1 MKKIV
6 LILFVVVLMLAM
18 AIPVFADPG
27 NPNGP
32 PPCDLGAAYDL
43 VPGQG
48 VKGNIENM
56 TGPFGP
62 DEENPLKET
71 PGRDHMFPKWNY
83 DGGPGNAN
91 VTCWFA
97 ALP

>member
-6 LILFVVVLMLAM
+6 LIVFVVVLALAM

-32 PPCDLGAAYDL
+32 PPCDLGAPYGEFL
-43 VPGQG
+43 VPGLG

-56 TGPFGP
+56 TWGARRRKPGAGTYGSDIP
-62 DEENPLKET
+62 D
-71 PGRDHMFPKWNY
+71 GI
-83 DGGPGNAN
+83 
-91 VTCWFA
+91 
-97 ALP
+97 

>member
-6 LILFVVVLMLAM
+6 LIVLVVALALAM

-32 PPCDLGAAYDL
+32 PPCDLGAPYGIEW

-48 VKGNIENM
+48 VKANIENM
-56 TGPFGP
+56 TGPDG
-62 DEENPLKET
+62 ENP
-71 PGRDHMFPKWNY
+71 GRGHIDPIWEY

-91 VTCWFA
+91 VTCWFY
-97 ALP
+97 P

>member
-1 MKKIV
+1 MKKII
-6 LILFVVVLMLAM
+6 LILFIVVLVLAM

-27 NPNGP
+27 HPNGP
-32 PPCDLGAAYDL
+32 PPCDLGAPYGEFL
-43 VPGQG
+43 VPGLG

-56 TGPFGP
+56 VGP
-62 DEENPLKET
+62 DGENP
-71 PGRDHMFPKWNY
+71 GRGHMDEQWNY

-97 ALP
+97 DLFG